1 MNQYWTIL
9 ECDGLVIVHRCRAHN
24 GHLGAAERSVIIKL
38 PALDREKA
46 SVEEVELKKT
56 KTDGV
61 ALPYKLLTLLPLLP
75 LLKQC
80 SGLCAS
86 IYCYMVRS
94 LWYTAYSTWR
104 ERWMD

>member
-9 ECDGLVIVHRCRAHN
+9 ECDVLVIVHRCRAHN

-61 ALPYKLLTLLPLLP
+61 ALPYKLLTLLPLL
-75 LLKQC
+75 KQC
-80 SGLCAS
+80 SGICAS
-86 IYCYMVRS
+86 IYCYMVKS
-94 LWYTAYSTWR
+94 LWYTAYNNNFAVR
-104 ERWMD
+104 AVGG